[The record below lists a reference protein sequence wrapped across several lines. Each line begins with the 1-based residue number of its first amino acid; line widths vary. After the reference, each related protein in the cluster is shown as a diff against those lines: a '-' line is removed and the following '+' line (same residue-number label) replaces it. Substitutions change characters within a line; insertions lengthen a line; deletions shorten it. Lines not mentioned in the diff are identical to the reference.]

1 MKTGNRLRQK
11 DFRHR
16 APDGLANAR
25 WRGRISLR
33 LKQAIGVESRFADLA
48 LAYKPIYGDQTL
60 ANGIDCEEKTFKSH
74 GAEQRRTI
82 GRNKTLSSDFIA
94 VQSQP
99 CFGYGP
105 DVSLSA
111 SDHDALRTHGLQLKP
126 FRQRSGHHAKSS
138 AGVHKKL
145 NFFDT
150 SRRAGQMSL
159 YVKQS
164 HLKYHLSNMVIVAQ
178 SISNATTLISLKKA

>member
-1 MKTGNRLRQK
+1 MKHSQTELTDKPVHGN
-11 DFRHR
+11 
-16 APDGLANAR
+16 
-25 WRGRISLR
+25 
-33 LKQAIGVESRFADLA
+33 QAFAD
-48 LAYKPIYGDQTL
+48 
-60 ANGIDCEEKTFKSH
+60 GINRQEKTFKSH

-82 GRNKTLSSDFIA
+82 GSNKTLSSDFIA
-94 VQSQP
+94 VQTQP

-164 HLKYHLSNMVIVAQ
+164 HLKCHLSNMVIVAQ